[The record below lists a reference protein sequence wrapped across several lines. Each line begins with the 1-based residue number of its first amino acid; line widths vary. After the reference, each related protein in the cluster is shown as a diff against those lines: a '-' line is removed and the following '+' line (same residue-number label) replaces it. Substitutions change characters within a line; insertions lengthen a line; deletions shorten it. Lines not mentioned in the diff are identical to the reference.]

1 MKVFFIPN
9 NKSISTRRVGVFKPK
24 QIVPFLEKQMK
35 KQKELMEIHAKFKRG
50 GEQTESKS
58 LS

>member
-9 NKSISTRRVGVFKPK
+9 NKSICTRRVGVFKPK
-24 QIVPFLEKQMK
+24 QIVPFLEKEMR
-35 KQKELMEIHAKFKRG
+35 KQKELMEIHAKFKG